1 MSCHEH
7 SEELLHRYLDEE
19 MSVAE
24 RTEFEDHLITC
35 DQCRPKL
42 QGLGTAIQS
51 LERLE
56 WGKAPAG
63 FTEDVMAKLAHVA
76 PPRRNWRVPIMKYSG
91 LAAAIL
97 LVFGLGVSLATP
109 NKFAL
114 QANHTDGL
122 IVTDGKVIVP
132 EGSEYTG
139 DLVIQNG
146 DIEVRGKVNGNV
158 TALNGKVHLSRAAGA
173 DISGEVAEV
182 DEAFEKIGYY
192 LKELFAEFAQFA
204 GNEK

>member
-1 MSCHEH
+1 MSCQEH

-24 RTEFEDHLITC
+24 RTDFEAHLAACERCLTHFTEV
-35 DQCRPKL
+35 
-42 QGLGTAIQS
+42 GSTIQ
-51 LERLE
+51 RLE
-56 WGKAPAG
+56 GGEWHKAPAG
-63 FTEDVMAKLAHVA
+63 FTESVLAKLEHVA

-91 LAAAIL
+91 IAAAVL
-97 LVFGLGVSLATP
+97 LVFGLGASFATP
-109 NKFAL
+109 EEFAL

-122 IVTDGKVIVP
+122 IITDGKVIVP
-132 EGSEYTG
+132 EGSEYNG

-158 TALNGKVHLSRAAGA
+158 TALNGQVHLARSAGA

-192 LKELFAEFAQFA
+192 LKEIFRDLF
-204 GNEK
+204 GKGR